1 MRSVVVVLPASMCA
15 MIPMFRVFWREN
27 LRGMSESAG
36 GRGSG
41 GCGQRKR
48 APRARAHG
56 RSRSR
61 SWRYVL
67 EVSMLAQRATRGS
80 ARMSGALHGAE
91 GDDSKGFVPDSSR
104 MPTVLTLR
112 LVLAVCGL
120 AGALLLVVATFTSV
134 IDITVGAAAEV
145 G

>member
-15 MIPMFRVFWREN
+15 MIPMFRVLSREN
-27 LRGMSESAG
+27 LRGISQSAG
-36 GRGSG
+36 GGGSG

-48 APRARAHG
+48 APRARAHY

-80 ARMSGALHGAE
+80 ARMTGALHGAE
-91 GDDSKGFVPDSSR
+91 PDHSKGFGPVRAPLPSI
-104 MPTVLTLR
+104 LALR
-112 LVLAVCGL
+112 GALALAGL
-120 AGALLLVVATFTSV
+120 AGAVLLLVATFTSV
-134 IDITVGAAAEV
+134 IDITV
-145 G
+145 